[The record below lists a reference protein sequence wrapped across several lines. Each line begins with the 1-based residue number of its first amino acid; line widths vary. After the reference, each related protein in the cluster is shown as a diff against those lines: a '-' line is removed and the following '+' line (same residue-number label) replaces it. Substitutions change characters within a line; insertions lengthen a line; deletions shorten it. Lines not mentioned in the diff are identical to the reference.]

1 MKKSRRNL
9 VLTLLAVLGFVLLCL
24 GLRPREPVYQGKRLS
39 DWFREL
45 DSWPAKGSE
54 PATKA
59 IREIGTNALPYLISA
74 LQADDSALKVKLFGF
89 IRRQSLIRLRL
100 RLADEN
106 CDTAYKALLILGQKA
121 TNAIPDIGRMI
132 NERNMTG
139 RAMMALFAIG
149 GDSIPVLVEACNHTN
164 PSVRAEAAFVL
175 CKLTTGKRGY
185 TTTYYPTG
193 STNPVSGFV
202 MTLGEDDIAALSANL
217 NDPRPA
223 VRRASAEALL
233 RHSGIAKPAVPG
245 LLKALEDPDLNV
257 RKAAAEALKGIDP
270 EAAAKTNAK

>member
-9 VLTLLAVLGFVLLCL
+9 VLTLLVVLGFVLLCL
-24 GLRPREPVYQGKRLS
+24 ALRPREPVYQRKRLS
-39 DWFREL
+39 DWLREL
-45 DSWPAKGSE
+45 DSWPAKSSE
-54 PATKA
+54 PATQA
-59 IREIGTNALPYLISA
+59 IRAIGTNALPYLISV
-74 LQADDSALKVKLFGF
+74 LQSEDSALKVKLVEF

-100 RLADEN
+100 RFADEN
-106 CDTAYKALLILGQKA
+106 CDAAYKALLILGQRA

-132 NERNMTG
+132 NERNMSG
-139 RAMMALFAIG
+139 RATMALFAIG

-202 MTLGEDDIAALSANL
+202 MTLGDDDIAALSANL
-217 NDPRPA
+217 DDPRPA
-223 VRRASAEALL
+223 VRRASAEALGG
-233 RHSGIAKPAVPG
+233 HSGIAKSAVP
-245 LLKALEDPDLNV
+245 ALVQAMEDADQTV
-257 RKAAAEALKGIDP
+257 R
-270 EAAAKTNAK
+270 EAAAQALKLIDPQARVK